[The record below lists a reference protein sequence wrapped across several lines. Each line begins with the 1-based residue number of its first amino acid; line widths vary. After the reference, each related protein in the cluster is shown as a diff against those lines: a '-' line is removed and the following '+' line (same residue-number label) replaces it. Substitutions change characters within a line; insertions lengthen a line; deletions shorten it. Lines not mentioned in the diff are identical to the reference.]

1 MSSFGTYF
9 EVLGRRFFIFSVL
22 LSERRVHAMIAVP
35 MQLLAF
41 LLWDCSAIVVV
52 LLCPYFLPLQLFV
65 SSCTVWMSP
74 DQPRMMLLLG
84 MSVRM
89 EKNLVLAIDA
99 ASR

>member
-1 MSSFGTYF
+1 MRSFRTYF
-9 EVLGRRFFIFSVL
+9 EVLGRRFFMFSVL
-22 LSERRVHAMIAVP
+22 LSERRGQAMIAVP
-35 MQLLAF
+35 LHLLAF
-41 LLWDCSAIVVV
+41 LVWDCSAIVVV

-89 EKNLVLAIDA
+89 EKTFVLAIDA